1 MDIRKLYAFIE
12 TVRAG
17 SINAAAD
24 QLGYTQSGLTYVLR
38 SLEEELNVQL
48 LDRTPKGIAL
58 SAKGRE
64 VFPYINSVVEKMNEL
79 NNKIVSLSNQR
90 LNRKETIRLAAYP
103 STTINWISKEI
114 PAFLDVYP
122 MYNID
127 MRVGVNMIPL
137 WVEEGSV
144 DIGIVERG
152 LASGLAVSHKW
163 TFLRKEEFCAI
174 FPKDCPLADKDAVT
188 LKMLTDYRMILP
200 ALNEKNCVMAE
211 ISRQKI
217 EFKDQVSVRVEDGSV
232 MFSLVGNGYGV
243 SFLSSQYK
251 IECPENVC
259 MRPFM
264 PPIERDLGMLTNHD
278 IKSGKTGAALL
289 AKWLY
294 DNRNNN
300 VY

>member
-90 LNRKETIRLAAYP
+90 LNGKETIRLAAYP

-152 LASGLAVSHKW
+152 LASGLAVSH
-163 TFLRKEEFCAI
+163 
-174 FPKDCPLADKDAVT
+174 
-188 LKMLTDYRMILP
+188 
-200 ALNEKNCVMAE
+200 
-211 ISRQKI
+211 
-217 EFKDQVSVRVEDGSV
+217 
-232 MFSLVGNGYGV
+232 
-243 SFLSSQYK
+243 
-251 IECPENVC
+251 
-259 MRPFM
+259 
-264 PPIERDLGMLTNHD
+264 
-278 IKSGKTGAALL
+278 
-289 AKWLY
+289 
-294 DNRNNN
+294 
-300 VY
+300 